1 MTATSGSL
9 TRITRLSG
17 IVIFRKAQQLGVEA
31 GLAGDRAIV
40 LLADDF
46 QVGARHVSQGSIEHA
61 H

>member
-1 MTATSGSL
+1 MAATSGSL

-17 IVIFRKAQQLGVEA
+17 IVIFRKAQQLGAEA
-31 GLAGDRAIV
+31 GSAGDRAIV
-40 LLADDF
+40 LLDF

>member
-1 MTATSGSL
+1 M

-17 IVIFRKAQQLGVEA
+17 IVIFRKAQQLGAEA
-31 GLAGDRAIV
+31 GLAGDRASV